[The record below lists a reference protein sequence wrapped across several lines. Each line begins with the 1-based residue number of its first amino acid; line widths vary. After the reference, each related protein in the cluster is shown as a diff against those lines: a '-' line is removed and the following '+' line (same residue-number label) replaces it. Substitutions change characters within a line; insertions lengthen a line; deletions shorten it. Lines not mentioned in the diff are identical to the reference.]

1 MKKQVSAL
9 VVLLIGVLP
18 ILSSFSLVALASGG
32 VICPLPQPGA
42 PMSSGESA
50 FLRDLNSNMSM
61 LRRQTCSTPDGLDC
75 DLVNWSAHQ
84 ATLYPECA
92 SFFFDANGKEGALG
106 KLITSNIKN
115 DIEKNGTGSAF
126 MRDYPDL
133 EEPNVC
139 PGFKTM
145 TPSEKT
151 FFWSWFFEILGFFES
166 SCNPNLSSYSRSVP
180 NPPAVGLY
188 QMEERPSLR
197 QWRAP
202 SCGVSA
208 EAIHSAEGNTACA
221 LDIMRSS
228 MNHQNQVFGSSR
240 QKSYWYAL
248 NPNNDV
254 NDRMMRY
261 LPRFPLCKPVG
272 EPTQHRRQTRRNA
285 PASRRRR
292 PQSKSYR

>member
-1 MKKQVSAL
+1 MKKPFTAL
-9 VVLLIGVLP
+9 LVFSIAFLP
-18 ILSSFSLVALASGG
+18 TLGSFSRVAHAAGA
-32 VICPLPQPGA
+32 VICPLDQPGA
-42 PMSSGESA
+42 PLSAGETA
-50 FLRDLNSNMSM
+50 FLRDLNSNMST
-61 LRRQTCSTPDGLDC
+61 LHRQTCSTPDGLDC
-75 DLVNWSAHQ
+75 ELVNWSAHQ

-92 SFFFDANGKEGALG
+92 GFFFDTNGKEGPLG
-106 KLITSNIKN
+106 KLITSNIKD
-115 DIEKNGTGSAF
+115 DIDKNGTGSAF

-151 FFWSWFFEILGFFES
+151 LFWSWFFEILGFFET
-166 SCNPNLSSYSRSVP
+166 SCNPNLVDHRRSVP

-202 SCGVSA
+202 SCGVSV
-208 EAIHSAEGNTACA
+208 ESIHTAEGNTACA

-248 NPNNDV
+248 NPDNDV
-254 NDRMMRY
+254 HDRMMRY
-261 LPRFPLCKPVG
+261 LPKFPLCKPEG
-272 EPTQHRRQTRRNA
+272 EPTQSRNRTHQA
-285 PASRRRR
+285 RR
-292 PQSKSYR
+292 PSRPRPRPKVNR